1 MFPAALSSRPWESE
15 ICAHTHHLIG
25 WLGGNGS
32 LGGDVSL
39 YLCITLDHFL
49 AIQRA
54 LHLRFVGVECVRVC
68 ASVCV
73 QWGMFGVLRVL
84 WVVRAVVSVAL
95 LTKVVSIALM
105 AKGLLSFGGGS
116 SV

>member
-25 WLGGNGS
+25 WLGSNGS

-39 YLCITLDHFL
+39 YLCITLDHLL

-73 QWGMFGVLRVL
+73 QCISGVCLAYYECCGWYVQ
-84 WVVRAVVSVAL
+84 W
-95 LTKVVSIALM
+95 
-105 AKGLLSFGGGS
+105 
-116 SV
+116 